1 MHSMSG
7 AGHTCNLHLL
17 TYLLIRRIWLRH
29 LQLVVGTRQDHGDAT
44 AQRQPPLAICL
55 RRVHIRVGYAYMGAG
70 LVQAVFDGV
79 HCTGHFLAW
88 HRLTAPNFAFPSRR
102 RFNSSA
108 VFVSCSRHSVRSRT
122 RLELGK
128 RAFTVAAIAAWK
140 SPWRCPERANTW
152 QIQTVTE
159 NPSVYT
165 VTH

>member
-1 MHSMSG
+1 MHSMPG

-17 TYLLIRRIWLRH
+17 TYLLTYTTHMATSFTACGRH
-29 LQLVVGTRQDHGDAT
+29 SARPWSCHCSETTSTGYMPTR
-44 AQRQPPLAICL
+44 
-55 RRVHIRVGYAYMGAG
+55 MGAG
-70 LVQAVFDGV
+70 LIQAVFDGV

-88 HRLTAPNFAFPSRR
+88 HRLTSPNFAFPSRR

-140 SPWRCPERANTW
+140 SP
-152 QIQTVTE
+152 
-159 NPSVYT
+159 
-165 VTH
+165 